1 MTRPLLAW
9 VVSAGLVV
17 MAGCGGGGET
27 APTREAA
34 PSTTTSTSITTS
46 SSSPSSTTTVTTA
59 PAPAADAFASSV
71 RAIDAATA
79 ARMTASWRPGCPVA
93 VTDLRLVTL
102 THWGFDGRVRSG
114 ELVVHAR
121 YAEAV
126 VSAFERLFAARFA
139 IEQVRLVDEFDGD
152 DDRSMAANNTSAFN
166 CRKATGSDRWS
177 EHAFGRA
184 IDINPVQNPYVMRSG
199 AVLPPNGAAHARR
212 DPSTPGLVTAG
223 GPVVAAFRAIGWG
236 WGGTWSAGKDYQH
249 FSASGR

>member
-1 MTRPLLAW
+1 MRRPLLPC
-9 VVSAGLVV
+9 VVAAGLVV
-17 MAGCGGGGET
+17 VAGCGGGGGT
-27 APTREAA
+27 AATREAA
-34 PSTTTSTSITTS
+34 PPTTTS
-46 SSSPSSTTTVTTA
+46 SSSPSSTTTSA
-59 PAPAADAFASSV
+59 PAPPPDAFASSV

-93 VTDLRLVTL
+93 LADLRLVTL

-114 ELVVHAR
+114 ELVVGAR
-121 YAEAV
+121 YADAV
-126 VSAFERLFAARFA
+126 VSVFERLFAARFA